1 LDRTGRES
9 QVATAD
15 STTDKARSAAPSVG
29 SDGTSTVLLEAGS
42 KLVKPRKRLTPE
54 QKYQIFLET
63 QRGDI
68 STATVLRKWGIHSSD
83 LTRIRA
89 QVCQGALES
98 LARGNRSGRS
108 RQEPP
113 EMTALKADKVRVE
126 EALKELAIENT
137 LLRKKVN

>member
-1 LDRTGRES
+1 M
-9 QVATAD
+9 
-15 STTDKARSAAPSVG
+15 
-29 SDGTSTVLLEAGS
+29 GTSPA
-42 KLVKPRKRLTPE
+42 KPRRKLTPE

-68 STATVLRKWGIHSSD
+68 PVATVLRKWGIHSSD

-89 QVCQGALES
+89 QVRQGALES
-98 LARGNRSGRS
+98 LARGAKPGRPP
-108 RQEPP
+108 QEPP
-113 EMTALKADKVRVE
+113 EVTALKAEKARVE

>member
-1 LDRTGRES
+1 MGRKG

-15 STTDKARSAAPSVG
+15 SVAEKIRPATPSVG
-29 SDGTSTVLLEAGS
+29 TGSNDGANTTSSEGRSSPA
-42 KLVKPRKRLTPE
+42 KPRKKLTPE

-63 QRGDI
+63 QRGDVQI
-68 STATVLRKWGIHSSD
+68 AAVLRKWGIHSSD

-89 QVCQGALES
+89 QVRQGALES
-98 LARGNRSGRS
+98 LARGNRPGRPP
-108 RQEPP
+108 QEPP
-113 EMTALKADKVRVE
+113 EVTGLKAEKARVE

>member
-1 LDRTGRES
+1 M
-9 QVATAD
+9 ATAD
-15 STTDKARSAAPSVG
+15 SVADKTRQAALSVG
-29 SDGTSTVLLEAGS
+29 GDGASGVTPEVGTSPA
-42 KLVKPRKRLTPE
+42 KPRRKLTPE

-68 STATVLRKWGIHSSD
+68 PVATVLRKWGIHSSD

-89 QVCQGALES
+89 QVRQGALES
-98 LARGNRSGRS
+98 LARGAKPGRPP
-108 RQEPP
+108 QEPP
-113 EMTALKADKVRVE
+113 EVTALKAEKARVE